1 MKAKSPKGA
10 GRRVRP
16 GRDRAALPGEESDR
30 AASRCAHAHHASAR
44 PLESLGDEELLSA
57 MRASEAAALAEYFA
71 RFAPTLSR
79 VAARL
84 RLDGAERDECVT
96 ELLGDVAMR
105 VVEHRVPRMRSLTDF
120 LVRSL
125 RNKVLNERKGDVRR
139 ERWEAE
145 AMRVLTRAS
154 GVADE
159 GIVASLMSAYS
170 RRAADGAD
178 AAPDDG
184 EGDDAAATCH
194 PARRRLLDALSAEMT
209 DEERQ
214 IMGWLSEW
222 TEQRVVAG
230 WVGMT
235 YDAFRLRLHRLRAR
249 LVVAA
254 KRHLAGAAAEDRAV
268 VMRLIDCASHRAPR
282 AEKPTKTA
290 KPTKVAKPGS
300 HGSAPDAAPGVEP

>member
-16 GRDRAALPGEESDR
+16 VRDRAAVPEEEVDR
-30 AASRCAHAHHASAR
+30 AASARADARHASAR
-44 PLESLGDEELLSA
+44 PLESLGDEDLIAA
-57 MRASEAAALAEYFA
+57 MRASEPAALAEYFA
-71 RFAPTLSR
+71 RFSPTLAQ

-84 RLDGAERDECVT
+84 RLDGAGREECVT

-105 VVEHRVPRMRSLTDF
+105 IVEHRVQRMRSLTDF

-145 AMRVLTRAS
+145 AMRVLTRAP

-159 GIVASLMSAYS
+159 GVVASLMSAYS
-170 RRAADGAD
+170 RRAAEGAD
-178 AAPDDG
+178 TVPDDG
-184 EGDDAAATCH
+184 EGDDAAVTSH

-209 DEERQ
+209 DEDRQ
-214 IMGWLSEW
+214 IMGWVSEW
-222 TEQRVVAG
+222 TEQRVIAG
-230 WVGMT
+230 WLGMS
-235 YDAFRLRLHRLRAR
+235 YDSLRLRLHRLRAR

-254 KRHLAGAAAEDRAV
+254 KRHLAGAAAEDRVV
-268 VMRLIDCASHRAPR
+268 VMRLIDCASHRAPC
-282 AEKPTKTA
+282 AAKPT
-290 KPTKVAKPGS
+290 KPTKVARRGS
-300 HGSAPDAAPGVEP
+300 HGSAPDAAPGAEP